1 VTGSTRQLSAIAYAG
16 MFVFGIVMALL
27 GAVLPALSERLMF
40 SLADIGTLFLVMNA
54 AMLVTSLFLGVAM
67 DRFGMKTPLAAGPCL
82 VAAGLLLITRAADYA
97 SLLPAVV
104 CLGIGGGALN
114 GATNT
119 LVADLHE
126 DPRRKNAALN
136 LLGVFFGF
144 GALLLPFL
152 FGALLRAAGICRLL
166 QSTALLC
173 LLTGCAALALRFPAP
188 KQPQRLPIDQ
198 MPRFLRMPIVL
209 AMAFL
214 LFFQSGNEF
223 LLGGYFSTFLT
234 RVTQTPAELA
244 SYLLAA
250 YWASIMAARILL
262 SRILL
267 RAGAFTVIGVSA
279 ALAAAG
285 SLLVA
290 VSATIPVAAAGIV
303 LTGAALSGIFPT
315 VLGLAG
321 ARFRQHS
328 GSVFGILF
336 TIALSGGMLMPWLAG
351 QLAETIG
358 LRSVFVQAAASF
370 LAIALLNFV
379 VRRLDRPAKPPA
391 AVVF

>member
-1 VTGSTRQLSAIAYAG
+1 LSAIAYAG

-27 GAVLPALSERLMF
+27 GAVLPALPAKLMF
-40 SLADIGTLFLVMNA
+40 SLTGIGTLFLVMNA
-54 AMLVTSLFLGVAM
+54 AMLITSLLLGVAM
-67 DRFGMKTPLAAGPCL
+67 DRFGMKAPLAAGPCL
-82 VAAGLLLITRAADYA
+82 VAVGLLLIAGAADYA
-97 SLLPAVV
+97 SLLPAVL

-152 FGALLRAAGICRLL
+152 IGALLRAAGINLLL
-166 QSTALLC
+166 QSTAALC
-173 LLTGCAALALRFPAP
+173 LLAGGAALPLRFPAP
-188 KQPQRLPIDQ
+188 KQPQRLPIGQ

-209 AMAFL
+209 SMAFL

-223 LLGGYFSTFLT
+223 LLGGYFSTFLA
-234 RVTQTPAELA
+234 RVLQAPPEQA

-262 SRILL
+262 SRLLL
-267 RAGAFTVIGVSA
+267 RAGAHTVIGVSA

-285 SLLVA
+285 ALLVA
-290 VSATIPVAAAGIV
+290 VSTSIGVAACGIV

-321 ARFRQHS
+321 ARFQQHS

-336 TIALSGGMLMPWLAG
+336 TVALSGGMLMPWLAG
-351 QLAETIG
+351 ELAETVG
-358 LRSVFVQAAASF
+358 MRSVFVQAATSF
-370 LAIALLNFV
+370 LAILFLNFA
-379 VRRLDRPAKPPA
+379 VRGLDRPTKPSVP
-391 AVVF
+391 VVF

>member
-1 VTGSTRQLSAIAYAG
+1 LSAIAYAG

-27 GAVLPALSERLMF
+27 GAVLPALSDRLMF

-67 DRFGMKTPLAAGPCL
+67 DRFGMKTPLAAGPSL

-152 FGALLRAAGICRLL
+152 FGALLRVAGIGRLL
-166 QSTALLC
+166 QSTAVLC

-198 MPRFLRMPIVL
+198 MPRFLRMPVVL
-209 AMAFL
+209 AMAIL

-234 RVTQTPAELA
+234 RATQTPAELA

-267 RAGAFTVIGVSA
+267 RAGAFVVIGVSA
-279 ALAAAG
+279 VLAAAG
-285 SLLVA
+285 SILVA
-290 VSATIPVAAAGIV
+290 VSTTMPVAAAGIV

-358 LRSVFVQAAASF
+358 LRSVFVQAAGSF